1 VKLVTHYSEVQ
12 QHVDLAFR
20 RAVDEVVGEAK
31 LNVGVSVS
39 RGAKLNAG
47 NVQGGMRASVTS
59 DQVAGRLH
67 ARVGSAHRG
76 AMMREK
82 GGTILPVRGRFL
94 SWVNPVTGQRVF
106 AKRVTQRPG
115 FIRGR
120 LGRKAWIKPAGDK
133 FPKFMED
140 HLRALG

>member
-1 VKLVTHYSEVQ
+1 
-12 QHVDLAFR
+12 
-20 RAVDEVVGEAK
+20 
-31 LNVGVSVS
+31 
-39 RGAKLNAG
+39 
-47 NVQGGMRASVTS
+47 
-59 DQVAGRLH
+59 
-67 ARVGSAHRG
+67 
-76 AMMREK
+76 MMREH
-82 GGTILPVRGRFL
+82 GGTILPVRRKLL
-94 SWVNPVTGQRVF
+94 SWTTATGQRAF

>member
-1 VKLVTHYSEVQ
+1 MKLVTHYSEVMA
-12 QHVDLAFR
+12 HVDLAFR
-20 RAVDEVVGEAK
+20 RAVDEVEGEAK

-39 RGAKLNAG
+39 RGAKLNVG

-59 DQVAGRLH
+59 DQQPGRLH
-67 ARVGSAHRG
+67 ARVGSNHRG

-82 GGTILPVRGRFL
+82 GGTIIPIRARLL
-94 SWVNPVTGQRVF
+94 SWVDPVTGQRRF
-106 AKRVTQRPG
+106 AKRVVQRPG

-120 LGRKAWIKPAGDK
+120 LGRRAWLQPAGDK
-133 FPKFMED
+133 FPQFMED

>member
-1 VKLVTHYSEVQ
+1 MKLVTHYSAVQ

-20 RAVDEVVGEAK
+20 RAVDEVEGEAK

-59 DQVAGRLH
+59 DQLPGRLH
-67 ARVGSAHRG
+67 ARVGSPHRG
-76 AMMREK
+76 AMMREH
-82 GGTILPVRGRFL
+82 GGVILPVRRKLL
-94 SWVNPVTGQRVF
+94 SWVDPYTGKRIF
-106 AKRVTQRPG
+106 AKRVVQQPG

-120 LGRKAWIKPAGDK
+120 RGRSAWLKPAGDM
-133 FPKFMED
+133 FPQFMED